1 MLKKE
6 CIDELTLQEI
16 QEGSFLVLLKL
27 KEIFD
32 NHNWKFYL
40 TYGTLIG
47 AVRHKGFIPWDDD
60 IDVWVPRK
68 DYNEFIEYYL
78 NNKDEF
84 DFYQLHH
91 ARTNKKY
98 PYGIAR
104 FSDSRYKIDYQ
115 GIKDYGLGLF
125 VDLYPLDEI
134 DINDKKYIKK
144 QKRDVCYIMFFG
156 GTPSKKWKQIIKV
169 FLKTIFLLSK
179 RKLHFSSCIK
189 NVDKRAQV
197 FNNKIGKYLSVNVWD
212 EINSK
217 PVLKSDVYG
226 EETFLE
232 FNGVEFRVPSNYDK
246 LLRQEYGDYMKLPP
260 EEERIGHH
268 YYKAYKINK

>member
-16 QEGSFLVLLKL
+16 QEDSFQVLLKL
-27 KEIFD
+27 KEIFEE
-32 NHNWKFYL
+32 HNWKFYL
-40 TYGTLIG
+40 AYGTLIG
-47 AVRHKGFIPWDDD
+47 AARHKGFIPWDDD

-134 DINDKKYIKK
+134 DINDQRYKNKQLKELKRIRKYKLISK
-144 QKRDVCYIMFFG
+144 
-156 GTPSKKWKQIIKV
+156 KKWKQIIK
-169 FLKTIFLLSK
+169 TA
-179 RKLHFSSCIK
+179 IK
-189 NVDKRAQV
+189 NLLLFSKFKTFNSYILTSDKFAQK
-197 FNNKIGKYLSVNVWD
+197 FNGSNQPYVSVTAWF
-212 EINSK
+212 EIESN
-217 PVLKSDVYG
+217 PVLKSDIYG
-226 EETFLE
+226 EDKFLE

-268 YYKAYKINK
+268 YYKAYKIKK

>member
-1 MLKKE
+1 MSKKE
-6 CIDELTLQEI
+6 CADELSLQEI
-16 QEGSFLVLLKL
+16 QQGSFEVLLKL

-32 NHNWKFYL
+32 KHNWKFYL

-78 NNKDEF
+78 NNIDEF
-84 DFYQLHH
+84 EFYQLHH
-91 ARTNKKY
+91 AKTNKKY

-115 GIKDYGLGLF
+115 CIKDYGLGLF

-134 DINDKKYIKK
+134 DISDVKYKNK
-144 QKRDVCYIMFFG
+144 QLKDLKRIRKYKSI
-156 GTPSKKWKQIIKV
+156 SEKKWKQIIKII
-169 FLKTIFLLSK
+169 LKNILLFFKMKTFNSYI
-179 RKLHFSSCIK
+179 LAS
-189 NVDKRAQV
+189 DKFAQK
-197 FNNKIGKYLSVNVWD
+197 FNGTNQKYLSINAWF
-212 EINSK
+212 EIENA
-217 PVLKSDVYG
+217 PLLKEDISG
-226 EETFLE
+226 EEKFLE
-232 FNGVEFRVPSNYDK
+232 FNGVMMPVPTNYDK

-268 YYKAYKINK
+268 FYKAYKKYKS